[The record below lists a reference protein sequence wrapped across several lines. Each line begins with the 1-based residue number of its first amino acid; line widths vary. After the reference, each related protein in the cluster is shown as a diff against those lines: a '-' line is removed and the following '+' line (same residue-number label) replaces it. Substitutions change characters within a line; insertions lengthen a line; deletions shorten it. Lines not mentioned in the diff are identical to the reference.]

1 MFDVWFEDQQKQKQ
15 FAWQTSWGYSTR
27 SIGAMIMIHSDNKG
41 LVLPPKVAHIQVV
54 IIPIVYKD
62 DDASKVTEVVE
73 KVFADLKEIG
83 VRTYLDDREG
93 HNPGFKFNHWEL
105 RGVPI
110 RIEVGMKDI
119 AKLEVKI
126 VRRDNGAK
134 S

>member
-1 MFDVWFEDQQKQKQ
+1 
-15 FAWQTSWGYSTR
+15 
-27 SIGAMIMIHSDNKG
+27 MIHSDNKG

-54 IIPIVYKD
+54 IVPIVYKD
-62 DDASKVTEVVE
+62 DDASKVTEVIE
-73 KVFADLKEIG
+73 KVFSDLKEVG

-119 AKLEVKI
+119 AKQEVRI
-126 VRRDNGAK
+126 VRRDNGVK